1 MSQGATISI
10 MMIMII
16 VVVGLGI
23 YLMNAET
30 CSGPDS
36 NASYKYN
43 DEGEC
48 VIDKCNSGYVLEGN
62 VCITTAPPENKTGS
76 CSGPDLNASYKYN
89 DDGDCVFDEC
99 NEEYFLQ
106 GGVCMKSVDLS
117 AIMKAGLSEST
128 DCTIDGYT
136 FGQCKS
142 TETGEVLTGD
152 QGNCGIG
159 TREKYPNITG
169 GATGGGTCEANTTED
184 CEVPCRSVCT
194 APDDLWVTGDNA
206 ECRAIRDGQSVVLGS
221 ESGYCGQGTK
231 VKTLTLPETTN
242 VEEYK
247 TSINFS
253 SCEPEKVEACS
264 VPCENNLVDVGCPTS
279 LNSWDWVYA
288 NNGAVYTEESAN
300 QVINRQ
306 ITFDEAVPMPAV
318 SRQDAINLGALD
330 ENGIIINEDKIPKGK
345 KIKFK
350 AGENHS
356 YDYLTEQNCSIVELE
371 DAQAPRVKT
380 DCIITELKS
389 ECKNVGCGQPLQK
402 TITPT
407 MTKPAWG
414 DGVCNIPTAR
424 TEDCQGQYAT
434 SCCDTTV
441 AGDFT
446 AVTGDEGCF
455 LKDTIWKRKYTR
467 TGHPGCFFEN
477 KEKFKADSSCN
488 RECTLK
494 SIEFESGGT
503 VGRYYSNRGVS
514 QSTSQ
519 ARKVK
524 SVEYLEPRANGIQKT
539 CPYNSE
545 IAAYYTTS
553 SGILPQVGDTFNA
566 FDIDTLKSKQ
576 DFTVHEDVGDTKFKC
591 GRTYKH
597 PGTGGVQKQDNGLDC
612 GDQNAPPAKYDSCN
626 ANDESLRHIHGMGK
640 QKICS

>member
-10 MMIMII
+10 MMIM
-16 VVVGLGI
+16 VMVMVGLGI
-23 YLMNAET
+23 YLTNREKLKKT
-30 CSGPDS
+30 GSCSGSDS

-43 DEGEC
+43 DKGQC
-48 VIDKCNSGYVLEGN
+48 AIDKCNSGYVLADNE
-62 VCITTAPPENKTGS
+62 VICITSNDSDSNGS
-76 CSGPDLNASYKYN
+76 SGS
-89 DDGDCVFDEC
+89 
-99 NEEYFLQ
+99 
-106 GGVCMKSVDLS
+106 GGSGSGGSGSGGSGSL
-117 AIMKAGLSEST
+117 

-142 TETGEVLTGD
+142 KETGEVLTGD

-159 TREKYPNITG
+159 TREKYPNITV

-184 CEVPCRSVCT
+184 CDVPCRSVCT
-194 APDDLWVTGDNA
+194 APDNLWVTDDNA
-206 ECRAIRDGQSVVLGS
+206 ECRAIRDGQSLVLGS

-231 VKTLTLPETTN
+231 VKKLTLPENTN
-242 VEEYK
+242 LEEYK

-264 VPCENNLVDVGCPTS
+264 VPCENNLVDIGCPTS

-288 NNGAVYTEESAN
+288 NDGAVYTEESAN
-300 QVINRQ
+300 QVINRE
-306 ITFDEAVPMPAV
+306 ITFDEAERMPAV
-318 SRQDAINLGALD
+318 SRQQAIDLGALNED
-330 ENGIIINEDKIPKGK
+330 TGEINEGKIPLGK

-350 AGENHS
+350 AGENNS
-356 YDYLTEQNCSIVELE
+356 YEYLTEQNCSIVELE

-389 ECKNVGCGQPLQK
+389 ECKNVGCGRLLQK

-407 MTKPAWG
+407 VTLPAWG
-414 DGVCNIPTAR
+414 DGVCNIPAAR
-424 TEDCQGQYAT
+424 TEDCQDQYAT
-434 SCCDTTV
+434 NCCDTAV

-455 LKDTIWKRKYTR
+455 FKENLWKRKYTR
-467 TGHPGCFFEN
+467 TGHAGCSFEN
-477 KEKFKADSSCN
+477 KEKFRTDSSCN

-503 VGRYYSNRGVS
+503 VGRYYCNRGCS
-514 QSTSQ
+514 QSTEQ

-524 SVEYLEPRANGIQKT
+524 SVEYLEPRVNGSTQKT
-539 CPYNSE
+539 CPRNSGS
-545 IAAYYTTS
+545 AAFYTMS
-553 SGILPQVGDTFNA
+553 SQILPQVGDTFNA

-576 DFTVHEDVGDTKFKC
+576 DFTVHDDVGDTKFTC

-597 PGTGGVQKQDNGLDC
+597 PGTGGVQKLTNGSAC
-612 GDQNAPPAKYDSCN
+612 GDQNATPAAYNSCD
-626 ANDESLRHIHGMGK
+626 ANNESLTWVHGMGR